1 MKGYPL
7 KRRNKVPEEGRREK
21 QETLRAE
28 NRKLRK
34 EVQQLRK
41 QLDRISHRDADVKDM
56 LEYIESPEHKE
67 DLLDKE
73 EKFECPHCYSTDTKV
88 LDLGHKHYYSC
99 NSCGQKGPLK

>member
-1 MKGYPL
+1 L

-41 QLDRISHRDADVKDM
+41 QLERVSHRDQDVKEM
-56 LEYIESPEHKE
+56 IEYLESPEHTDDMKQN
-67 DLLDKE
+67 E
-73 EKFECPHCYSTDTKV
+73 EKFECPQCYSKDTKV

-99 NSCGQKGPLK
+99 NKCGAKGPLK

>member
-1 MKGYPL
+1 M
-7 KRRNKVPEEGRREK
+7 KRRNKVPEESKREK
-21 QETLRAE
+21 QENLRAE

-56 LEYIESPEHKE
+56 IEYLESPEHQQE
-67 DLLDKE
+67 MHDVE
-73 EKFECPHCYSTDTKV
+73 EKFECPNCYSKDTKV

-99 NSCGQKGPLK
+99 NACGAKGPLK